1 MKKIKFTVIFILLSI
16 IFVPFVGADFHQ
28 RGMYFVGL
36 WQGVDPLDGSEVLRS
51 ITIDDYWKF
60 QIKGTE
66 TYFSGC
72 KSDRGIVEAT
82 GFIYNGVLI
91 TEEFTL
97 KCFEDGKILFID
109 VEYVPDR
116 KNGTL
121 VEVIRGDFPPV
132 ILHRIDTR
140 N

>member
-1 MKKIKFTVIFILLSI
+1 MKKIKFTVILILLSLN
-16 IFVPFVGADFHQ
+16 FAPFAGADFHQ

-36 WQGVDPLDGSEVLRS
+36 WQGIDPLDGSEVLRS

-66 TYFSGC
+66 TYFKSC

-82 GFIYNGVLI
+82 GFIYNSVLI
-91 TEEFTL
+91 TEDFTL
-97 KCFEDGKILFID
+97 KCLEDGKNFFID

-121 VEVIRGDFPPV
+121 VEVIGGDFPPV
-132 ILHRIDTR
+132 ILHRIDKG